1 MTETEAI
8 LTAAKRYCI
17 DNFNYWS
24 KQYSDKKTGSDY
36 PNSYSDNDYDLF
48 PRYNV
53 STAILQELQF
63 YTGDDFADIAECRQM
78 IKVLGQESQ
87 SLFTK
92 GEKNKIEANAIQ
104 EERDKFNKFIDNV
117 DADFLLT
124 VDPMLYRRRLKKNE
138 QSIIDKELK
147 DNWGVDCYWYPLI
160 DLKIDKKAIFINKEH
175 LTTNDYLAISDF
187 INLENSSRIYEISE
201 DQIDYEIEKMELDS
215 DCYET
220 IYCDK
225 NFTWIIYGSHE
236 GTLSFG
242 GKKVLD
248 FVFEL
253 LNDRKELIDKR

>member
-1 MTETEAI
+1 MTEIEAI

-24 KQYSDKKTGSDY
+24 KQYSDKRTGSDY
-36 PNSYSDNDYDLF
+36 PYSYSDNDYDLF

-63 YTGDDFADIAECRQM
+63 YTDKDFANIGECRQM
-78 IKVLGQESQ
+78 IKMVGQESQ
-87 SLFTK
+87 SLFTE

-104 EERDKFNKFIDNV
+104 EERDKFNQFIDNLKT
-117 DADFLLT
+117 DFLLT
-124 VDPMLYRRRLKKNE
+124 VKPMAHRRRLKKNE
-138 QSIIDKELK
+138 QTEIDKELK
-147 DNWGVDCYWYPLI
+147 EKWGVDCYWYPLI
-160 DLKIDKKAIFINKEH
+160 DLKIDKKAIFIKKDHLNK
-175 LTTNDYLAISDF
+175 NDYSKISGF
-187 INLENSSRIYEISE
+187 INNLITGLIYEISE

-242 GKKVLD
+242 GKKVID
-248 FVFEL
+248 FVLEL
-253 LNDRKELIDKR
+253 LKDRKELIDKW